1 MSVYYKYPVPEIK
14 IGSSLFKW
22 NYLPKQNLF
31 LSFLFH
37 LWNIQQIL
45 NIFKK
50 KKIVI
55 ANYFRNY
62 RVSKTCLDHSL
73 ISPVSEHPSTINML
87 KCPKQLWN
95 LHDTTFIIFFY
106 HSEAKLFRKYI
117 LYGNLRSEGCLLTHW
132 LAMTSILLRIVRTCG
147 SRFKSNF
154 LKNKNIFLHFLFHL
168 WNAQ

>member
-1 MSVYYKYPVPEIK
+1 MVSVYYKYPVPEIK

-55 ANYFRNY
+55 ANVFPKLQSVKDLLRPLSNKRCFRASFDNQHVK
-62 RVSKTCLDHSL
+62 VSQT
-73 ISPVSEHPSTINML
+73 IVESPWYN
-87 KCPKQLWN
+87 
-95 LHDTTFIIFFY
+95 FY
-106 HSEAKLFRKYI
+106 HIFLSLWGEIISKIYPLWKFEI
-117 LYGNLRSEGCLLTHW
+117 W

-154 LKNKNIFLHFLFHL
+154 LKNKNIFLNFLFHL
-168 WNAQ
+168 WNTQ